1 MTKKPLLII
10 IFQILFFFKETVY
23 ADPAILTTKLDATT
37 HETAKLI
44 LQYGVASSIKSAL
57 KETPTDLIIN
67 YKFFMKELNFLLRT
81 DINIIHYP
89 FLKVPIE
96 IVSSELDNPILIKNM
111 FYKKL
116 ESLLTKSSKSSDLN
130 VYLNNQIDFQ
140 KTMLIDK
147 IMGIVIKN
155 LEKDYKD
162 QSLDELIEQICRE
175 LNYDNDK
182 SLVIPLHYMLTLNF
196 LKSNEITEEQLF
208 KYLGENKLIEIEEMI
223 QIWSFKK
230 LLLPHTVE
238 FLIKTY
244 NYLISQLIQ
253 VT

>member
-10 IFQILFFFKETVY
+10 IFQLLLFFKGTVY
-23 ADPAILTTKLDATT
+23 ANPAILTTKLDATT
-37 HETAKLI
+37 HEIAKLI
-44 LQYGVASSIKSAL
+44 LQYGVASSIKSAIT
-57 KETPTDLIIN
+57 ETPTDLIIN
-67 YKFFMKELNFLLRT
+67 YKTFINELNFLLRT
-81 DINIIHYP
+81 DINIIQYP

-96 IVSSELDNPILIKNM
+96 IVPSELDTPILIKNM

-140 KTMLIDK
+140 KTMLINK

-155 LEKDYKD
+155 LEKEYKNH
-162 QSLDELIEQICRE
+162 SLDELIEQTSRE
-175 LNYDNDK
+175 LDNDEN
-182 SLVIPLHYMLTLNF
+182 LVIPLHYMLTLKF

-208 KYLGENKLIEIEEMI
+208 EYLGENKLIQIEEMI
-223 QIWSFKK
+223 KIWSFKK

-244 NYLISQLIQ
+244 I
-253 VT
+253 VTN